1 MVLLELADL
10 LLSVNTFGIPLG
22 QIDCKHRMYACGK
35 EHLKGYFSL
44 VRKSSFTYTSELGLY
59 LSITK
64 GTTAAQIIQT
74 DLTEIVS

>member
-1 MVLLELADL
+1 
-10 LLSVNTFGIPLG
+10 
-22 QIDCKHRMYACGK
+22 MYACGK

-74 DLTEIVS
+74 DLTEIVSYRNFTHQPSVGTAFSQT